1 MKSSL
6 SEFQVHD
13 ILLKY
18 VKYLWKELELLK
30 TLKTSAASVN
40 PREVI
45 HMAKTCCPAV
55 GTSNEQFTCPSW
67 VGLGETW
74 LRLGRKRS
82 NSEEWGLGRR

>member
-30 TLKTSAASVN
+30 TLKRSAAS
-40 PREVI
+40 EI
-45 HMAKTCCPAV
+45 HVKSFINLKHVTLQLGLVTSSLPVPA
-55 GTSNEQFTCPSW
+55 G
-67 VGLGETW
+67 
-74 LRLGRKRS
+74 
-82 NSEEWGLGRR
+82 